1 MVADNPR
8 EHLAFLIHD
17 VAKRLRLEFG
27 RRAARFDL
35 TPAQARCLVFL
46 GLRPGAS
53 LKALATA
60 LEVRPMS
67 VLRVIDG
74 LEDRKLLRRETDPD
88 DRRAL
93 RLFLSKPGEAAAER
107 IWRVLDDIVADA
119 ATDMSTAA
127 RRDLV
132 RCLMQVSAGMQKFD
146 QDKTDQEDRR

>member
-27 RRAARFDL
+27 RRMARFDL

-53 LKALATA
+53 LKTLATA

-67 VLRVIDG
+67 VLRVIDE
-74 LEDRKLLRRETDPD
+74 LESRELLRRKTDPG

-93 RLFLSKPGEAAAER
+93 QLFLTKPGEAAARR
-107 IWRVLDDIVADA
+107 IWRVLDDIVAEA
-119 ATDMSTAA
+119 GADMSAPVQ
-127 RRDLV
+127 RDLA
-132 RCLMQVSAGMQKFD
+132 RSLMQLSAGMQRFD
-146 QDKTDQEDRR
+146 QDTTDQEDR